1 MKDIINCLAADL
13 MKAIPFKKGV
23 AIARLDDEGR
33 VLIQEPN
40 VNEFRFAGLNDYDDA
55 YFYIRH
61 RSTGEIT
68 YGESSQKKFT
78 GMQNFVRVEYQM
90 RIVACIKNTDA
101 YALESQIRYVLMNA
115 NLPSSATFANAT
127 ISPVSS
133 QIDSI
138 QVLFEESKQGK
149 PFDKNLIFVAHDFNV
164 TADVDMALE
173 FYCENPCFNAGC

>member
-1 MKDIINCLAADL
+1 MRDIIHCLASDL
-13 MKAIPFKKGV
+13 MKSMPFKKGV

-33 VLIQEPN
+33 VLIQDNN
-40 VNEFRFAGLNDYDDA
+40 VNEYRFAGLNDHDDN

-61 RSTGEIT
+61 RSSGEII
-68 YGESSQKKFT
+68 YGDSSQKKFT
-78 GMQNFVRVEYQM
+78 GMQNFVQVQYQM
-90 RIVACIKNTDA
+90 RIVACMRNADA
-101 YALESQIRYVLMNA
+101 YALENNIRFQLMNA
-115 NLPSSATFANAT
+115 NLPQSSSFANAT
-127 ISPVSS
+127 IAPVSS

-138 QVLFEESKQGK
+138 QVLFEESKSKK